1 MTIRYWFS
9 FLLQREFNSWCEECP
24 WVLLSASQYMI
35 NVLTEKRCFKGSAYG
50 LNSIQLQNNQEN
62 KQHQPLL
69 IRTTTLVLDF
79 KSLFFLTL

>member
-9 FLLQREFNSWCEECP
+9 FLLPREFNFWCEECP

-35 NVLTEKRCFKGSAYG
+35 NVLTEKRCFKGEAYG
-50 LNSIQLQNNQEN
+50 LNSIQPQNNQEN
-62 KQHQPLL
+62 KQHKSLL
-69 IRTTTLVLDF
+69 IRTTILVLDF